1 MSPSSTQQWT
11 RRIRY
16 ADQHIRVS
24 DADRNAVA
32 EQLGVH
38 YADGRLDQAEFD
50 ERISRTMAAKTRGDL
65 AGLFDDLPDP
75 GLRGPRGR
83 RAGRPRGPVHPARR
97 RSGFCRSLV
106 VLAIVALLNR
116 LARHDRYSSSAS
128 HGSGSP
134 RSSRSSCWSIGPPTI
149 ATTAEPCGRAPTTA
163 YGENGPFSRLQPDEW
178 AIQLCGQLSI
188 CYSTGVPIADLAASP
203 TSRMALRYATATA
216 SNRRCSS
223 AARSNG
229 TRSGRCDSTTT

>member
-32 EQLGVH
+32 EQLGAH

-75 GLRGPRGR
+75 HPGP
-83 RAGRPRGPVHPARR
+83 AGAPGAAGPGGPTAPYIRPRR
-97 RSGFCRSLV
+97 RSGVFRSLIL
-106 VLAIVALLNR
+106 LAIVIIVC
-116 LARHDRYSSSAS
+116 S
-128 HGSGSP
+128 
-134 RSSRSSCWSIGPPTI
+134 
-149 ATTAEPCGRAPTTA
+149 TAWHAMNSFFFFNIPW
-163 YGENGPFSRLQPDEW
+163 F
-178 AIQLCGQLSI
+178 
-188 CYSTGVPIADLAASP
+188 PIAVIVAIVLLL
-203 TSRMALRYATATA
+203 SRHH
-216 SNRRCSS
+216 RR
-223 AARSNG
+223 
-229 TRSGRCDSTTT
+229 

>member
-32 EQLGVH
+32 EQLGAH

-75 GLRGPRGR
+75 GLRRPP
-83 RAGRPRGPVHPARR
+83 GRPGRAARR
-97 RSGFCRSLV
+97 PPTSGPGAAAGSSARFIL
-106 VLAIVALLNR
+106 LAIVIVLCSTAWHAMNSFFFFNIPWFPIAVHR
-116 LARHDRYSSSAS
+116 RDRAARH
-128 HGSGSP
+128 P
-134 RSSRSSCWSIGPPTI
+134 
-149 ATTAEPCGRAPTTA
+149 
-163 YGENGPFSRLQPDEW
+163 
-178 AIQLCGQLSI
+178 
-188 CYSTGVPIADLAASP
+188 ASP
-203 TSRMALRYATATA
+203 PVNARPGAATMAPVRHP
-216 SNRRCSS
+216 
-223 AARSNG
+223 
-229 TRSGRCDSTTT
+229 

>member
-32 EQLGVH
+32 EQLGAH

-75 GLRGPRGR
+75 HPGSAGTPGTTGPGGP
-83 RAGRPRGPVHPARR
+83 APYVRPRR
-97 RSGFCRSLV
+97 RSGAFRSLIL
-106 VLAIVALLNR
+106 LAIVIVLC
-116 LARHDRYSSSAS
+116 S
-128 HGSGSP
+128 
-134 RSSRSSCWSIGPPTI
+134 
-149 ATTAEPCGRAPTTA
+149 TAWHAMNSFFFFNIPW
-163 YGENGPFSRLQPDEW
+163 F
-178 AIQLCGQLSI
+178 
-188 CYSTGVPIADLAASP
+188 PIAVIVAIVLLL
-203 TSRMALRYATATA
+203 SRH
-216 SNRRCSS
+216 RR
-223 AARSNG
+223 R
-229 TRSGRCDSTTT
+229 

>member
-24 DADRNAVA
+24 DADRSAVA

-83 RAGRPRGPVHPARR
+83 PDPAARAPYVRPRR
-97 RSGFCRSLV
+97 RSGAFRSLIL
-106 VLAIVALLNR
+106 LAIVIVRLLNR
-116 LARHDRYSSSAS
+116 VARDEQLLLLQHPVVPDRRHRRDRPARH
-128 HGSGSP
+128 P
-134 RSSRSSCWSIGPPTI
+134 
-149 ATTAEPCGRAPTTA
+149 
-163 YGENGPFSRLQPDEW
+163 
-178 AIQLCGQLSI
+178 
-188 CYSTGVPIADLAASP
+188 ASP
-203 TSRMALRYATATA
+203 PVNARPGAVTMAP
-216 SNRRCSS
+216 
-223 AARSNG
+223 ARHP
-229 TRSGRCDSTTT
+229 

>member
-65 AGLFDDLPDP
+65 AGLFDDLPDSGSAGTP
-75 GLRGPRGR
+75 GAAGPGGPT
-83 RAGRPRGPVHPARR
+83 APYTRPRR
-97 RSGFCRSLV
+97 RSGAFRSIVL
-106 VLAIVALLNR
+106 LAIVILVCSTAWHAMN
-116 LARHDRYSSSAS
+116 
-128 HGSGSP
+128 GFFFFNVP
-134 RSSRSSCWSIGPPTI
+134 WFPI
-149 ATTAEPCGRAPTTA
+149 AV
-163 YGENGPFSRLQPDEW
+163 
-178 AIQLCGQLSI
+178 I
-188 CYSTGVPIADLAASP
+188 VPIVLLV
-203 TSRMALRYATATA
+203 TRH
-216 SNRRCSS
+216 RR
-223 AARSNG
+223 R
-229 TRSGRCDSTTT
+229 